1 MRLRTLLH
9 SILIALLLCVQ
20 QGAAAHALS
29 HLQNG
34 GQENSQD
41 GGPLPH
47 DKVCELCAVYAQTGT
62 ALISAPVPAVL
73 PGIESSA
80 PQSASSPLPRAF
92 CGSYYSRA
100 PPVLLL

>member
-9 SILIALLLCVQ
+9 SILIALLLSVQ

-41 GGPLPH
+41 SGPLPH
-47 DKVCELCAVYAQTGT
+47 DKVCELCSSYAQTGT
-62 ALISAPVPAVL
+62 ALISAPALAVL
-73 PGIESSA
+73 TGIESAA
-80 PQSASSPLPRAF
+80 PQPAPTSLIRAF
-92 CGSYYSRA
+92 SGLYHSRA
-100 PPVLLL
+100 PPVLV